1 MAAVAEHKNQYA
13 CVRIGGAV
21 SAIANVAVYRNMAEA
36 ETVWREM
43 ETPDYLYTA
52 FQRFDLLNAWQIHAG
67 TVLNITP
74 LIVVASDSERRPLM
88 LLPLGSAREN
98 GVHVARFLGG
108 KHTTFNMGLWRRD
121 FAASAKKADL
131 DVILTAIAAH
141 HDHIDLLALS
151 QQPRAW
157 HGILNPLAQLAHQP
171 SANGCPLL
179 RMQPG
184 ARPEDI
190 ISTGFRRRI
199 RAKEKK
205 LGALPGY
212 RFFPVRTDEDITRIL
227 DAFFAI
233 KPLRMAA
240 QNLPNVFADLGVE
253 AFIRTACLARV
264 AVSERAIVIHAL
276 ECDDEI
282 IAMFAGVAD
291 GNRLSMMF
299 NTYTMSESA
308 RHSPGVVLLRNMIDR
323 HAELGYRAFDLGIGS
338 DEYKLQF
345 CKDDEPIFDSFIPLS
360 AYGRLVALG
369 MSSLNHAKR
378 IVKQNPALV
387 AMAHRLRA
395 ALHR

>member
-1 MAAVAEHKNQYA
+1 MATVAEHENQSAY
-13 CVRIGGAV
+13 VRIGAV
-21 SAIANVAVYRNMAEA
+21 SAIAHVAIYGSMAEA
-36 ETVWREM
+36 ETIWRGM
-43 ETPDYLYTA
+43 ETPDYLQTA
-52 FQRFDLLNAWQIHAG
+52 FQRFDFLNAWQTHAG
-67 TVLNITP
+67 TLLNTKP
-74 LIVVASDSERRPLM
+74 LIVVAFDRERRPLM
-88 LLPLGSAREN
+88 LLPLGSVREN
-98 GVHVARFLGG
+98 GVRTARFLGG
-108 KHTTFNMGLWRRD
+108 KHTTFNMGLWQRD
-121 FAASAKKADL
+121 FAASASKADL
-131 DVILTAIAAH
+131 DIILAAIAAH
-141 HDHIDLLALS
+141 RDHIDMMALS
-151 QQPRAW
+151 QQPLAW

-184 ARPEDI
+184 ASPEEI

-205 LGALPGY
+205 LGALAGY

-227 DAFFAI
+227 DAFFTI

-240 QNLPNVFADLGVE
+240 QNLPNVFADPGIE
-253 AFIRTACLARV
+253 AFIREACMAKV

-276 ECDDEI
+276 ECDNEI

-291 GNRLSMMF
+291 GERLSMMF

-308 RHSPGVVLLRNMIDR
+308 KHSPGVVLLRNMIDR
-323 HAELGYRAFDLGIGS
+323 HAELGYHAFDLGIGS

-345 CKDDEPIFDSFIPLS
+345 CKDDELIFDSFIPLS
-360 AYGRLVALG
+360 AYGRLAALG

-378 IVKQNPALV
+378 MVKQNPTLV